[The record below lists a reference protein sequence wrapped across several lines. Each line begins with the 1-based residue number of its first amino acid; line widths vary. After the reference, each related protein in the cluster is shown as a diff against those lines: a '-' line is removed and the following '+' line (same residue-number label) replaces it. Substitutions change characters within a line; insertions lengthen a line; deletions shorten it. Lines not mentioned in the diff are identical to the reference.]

1 MLRFLNISNLAV
13 IDKVQL
19 EFDDGLNVLTGET
32 GSGKSI
38 IVDALNLL
46 FGGRG
51 SAELIRSGESKLFIE
66 GAFDVTVARSA
77 LTSILEDAGVDV
89 EQELILRREITS
101 NGKTRFFVCG
111 QMITAALL
119 RQIRPFLVDIYG
131 QGEQHAL
138 LEQSNYLVLLDN
150 FGNLGE
156 TTQKVRSAYEAWY
169 ALDQQYRELSQTE
182 SERIRQRDVWQFEAE
197 EIAKAKPVAGEDA
210 QLERE
215 RSVLANAEKVN
226 ELAGFAYGALYEHE
240 GSVSTLLGSIKRK
253 LDELAS
259 IDESVAGLSG
269 QVDTCRFSLEDVAYT
284 LRDYLNKV
292 EVSPDR
298 QRIVEERLVELE
310 RLKRKYG
317 GTLEKVIAHLD
328 ETQTKLDAFEN
339 NEALRERTKSEL
351 DLASRNYFKIASE
364 LSRLRKDA
372 AKSLEKKLIA
382 ELKPLAMENVRFSVK
397 FDETDS
403 EIKLRASGID
413 SIDFLFSPNP
423 GEDLRPL
430 MKIASGGE
438 LSRLMLA
445 IKSIMAPL
453 DFPRTMVFD
462 EVDSGI
468 SGRVSQRVGE
478 QLRALADHNQVLC
491 VTHQAQIARF
501 ADVHY
506 RVEKRV
512 TNERTSVTV
521 KRLDHKDRETEL
533 ATLLGG
539 VKITEA
545 TRLHA
550 AELLSSIPR
559 RRRLA
564 K

>member
-156 TTQKVRSAYEAWY
+156 TTQKVKRAYEAWN

-317 GTLEKVIAHLD
+317 G
-328 ETQTKLDAFEN
+328 
-339 NEALRERTKSEL
+339 
-351 DLASRNYFKIASE
+351 
-364 LSRLRKDA
+364 
-372 AKSLEKKLIA
+372 
-382 ELKPLAMENVRFSVK
+382 
-397 FDETDS
+397 
-403 EIKLRASGID
+403 
-413 SIDFLFSPNP
+413 
-423 GEDLRPL
+423 
-430 MKIASGGE
+430 
-438 LSRLMLA
+438 
-445 IKSIMAPL
+445 
-453 DFPRTMVFD
+453 
-462 EVDSGI
+462 
-468 SGRVSQRVGE
+468 
-478 QLRALADHNQVLC
+478 
-491 VTHQAQIARF
+491 
-501 ADVHY
+501 
-506 RVEKRV
+506 
-512 TNERTSVTV
+512 
-521 KRLDHKDRETEL
+521 
-533 ATLLGG
+533 
-539 VKITEA
+539 
-545 TRLHA
+545 
-550 AELLSSIPR
+550 
-559 RRRLA
+559 
-564 K
+564 